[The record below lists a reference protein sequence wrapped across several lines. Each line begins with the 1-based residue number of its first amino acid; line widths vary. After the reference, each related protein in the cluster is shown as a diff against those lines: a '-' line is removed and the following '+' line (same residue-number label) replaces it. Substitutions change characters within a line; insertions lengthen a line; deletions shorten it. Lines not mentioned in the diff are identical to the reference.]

1 MKLCFITSSISSIG
15 GVQRVLT
22 VLANELSKEYEV
34 DIVLTARKS
43 KTGKKS
49 IYNLNENINI
59 KVVPELYD
67 RSLLRK
73 IIKSINKKTG
83 IFNKKSS
90 EEVLKEVLYPKK
102 IQNNYINFINS
113 NNYDVV
119 IGVTAYFSMA
129 LGVVADKVK
138 SRTMGWQHNS
148 YEAYLKSKGRYIWN
162 EDVVFDKY
170 IPKLDKY
177 IVLNEHDSEMFKK
190 ERNIDTKV
198 IYNPRSFKSD
208 EKSKLDKKVF
218 LAAGRFH
225 YQKGFDLL
233 IEAFSIFCKKN
244 SEWNLVIVGDGEEK
258 EKIEKLVTKYNLENR
273 VSLDPFT
280 NNIKEYFLNSSVLT
294 LSSRWEGMPMIVLEA
309 LEMGI
314 PIVSFD
320 ITAITP
326 LVDNGK
332 EGYIVKSYDVESFA
346 EAMLKIANSKET
358 LKEFSKNCIV
368 KSKEFDMENI
378 VAKWK
383 EILNNN

>member
-83 IFNKKSS
+83 ILNKKSS
-90 EEVLKEVLYPKK
+90 EEMLKEILYPKK

-190 ERNIDTKV
+190 EGNIDTKV

-314 PIVSFD
+314 PTISFD

-326 LVDNGK
+326 LVDDGK

-358 LKEFSKNCIV
+358 LKELSKNCVV
-368 KSKEFDMENI
+368 KSKEFNIENI
-378 VAKWK
+378 VLKWK

>member
-49 IYNLNENINI
+49 IYDLNEKINV

-73 IIKSINKKTG
+73 LIKSVNKKTG
-83 IFNKKSS
+83 ILNKKSY
-90 EEVLKEVLYPKK
+90 EELLKEILYPKK
-102 IQNNYINFINS
+102 IQNNYIKFINS

-129 LGVVADKVK
+129 LGIVADKVK
-138 SRTMGWQHNS
+138 SRTIGWQHNS

-170 IPKLDKY
+170 IPKLYKY

-198 IYNPRSFKSD
+198 I
-208 EKSKLDKKVF
+208 
-218 LAAGRFH
+218 
-225 YQKGFDLL
+225 
-233 IEAFSIFCKKN
+233 
-244 SEWNLVIVGDGEEK
+244 
-258 EKIEKLVTKYNLENR
+258 
-273 VSLDPFT
+273 
-280 NNIKEYFLNSSVLT
+280 
-294 LSSRWEGMPMIVLEA
+294 
-309 LEMGI
+309 
-314 PIVSFD
+314 
-320 ITAITP
+320 
-326 LVDNGK
+326 
-332 EGYIVKSYDVESFA
+332 
-346 EAMLKIANSKET
+346 
-358 LKEFSKNCIV
+358 
-368 KSKEFDMENI
+368 
-378 VAKWK
+378 
-383 EILNNN
+383 

>member
-22 VLANELSKEYEV
+22 VLANELSKDYEV

-83 IFNKKSS
+83 ILNKKSS

>member
-314 PIVSFD
+314 PTISFD

>member
-49 IYNLNENINI
+49 IYDLNEKINV

-73 IIKSINKKTG
+73 LIKGVNKKTG
-83 IFNKKSS
+83 ILNKKNS
-90 EEVLKEVLYPKK
+90 EELLKEILYPRK
-102 IQNNYINFINS
+102 IQNNYIKFINS
-113 NNYDVV
+113 NDYDVV

-138 SRTMGWQHNS
+138 SRTIGWQHNS

-170 IPKLDKY
+170 IPKLYKY

-208 EKSKLDKKVF
+208 EKSNLDEKVF

-244 SEWNLVIVGDGEEK
+244 SDWNLVIVGDGEEK
-258 EKIEKLVTKYNLENR
+258 ENIKELVAKYNIESR

-280 NNIKEYFLNSSVLT
+280 NNIKEYFLNSSVLA

-320 ITAITP
+320 ITAIAP
-326 LVDNGK
+326 LVDNEK

-346 EAMLKIANSKET
+346 NAMLRIASSKEI
-358 LKEFSKNCIV
+358 LKKFSNNCIN

-378 VAKWK
+378 VEKWRK
-383 EILNNN
+383 ILDDN

>member
-83 IFNKKSS
+83 ILNKKSS
-90 EEVLKEVLYPKK
+90 EEMLKEILYPKK

-273 VSLDPFT
+273 VSLDLFT

-314 PIVSFD
+314 PTISFD

-326 LVDNGK
+326 LVDDGK

-358 LKEFSKNCIV
+358 LKELSKNCVV
-368 KSKEFDMENI
+368 KSKEFNIENI
-378 VAKWK
+378 VLKWK

>member
-49 IYNLNENINI
+49 IYDLNEKINV

-73 IIKSINKKTG
+73 LIKSVNKKTG
-83 IFNKKSS
+83 ILNKKSY
-90 EEVLKEVLYPKK
+90 EELLKEILYPKK
-102 IQNNYINFINS
+102 IQNNYIKFINS

-129 LGVVADKVK
+129 LGIVADKVK
-138 SRTMGWQHNS
+138 SRTIGWQHNS

-170 IPKLDKY
+170 IPKLYKY

-208 EKSKLDKKVF
+208 EKSNLDKKVF

-244 SEWNLVIVGDGEEK
+244 SDWNLVIVGDGEEK
-258 EKIEKLVTKYNLENR
+258 ENIKELVAKYNIESR

-280 NNIKEYFLNSSVLT
+280 NNIKEYFLNSSVLA

-320 ITAITP
+320 ITAIVP
-326 LVDNGK
+326 LVDNEK
-332 EGYIVKSYDVESFA
+332 EGYIVKSYDVEGFA
-346 EAMLKIANSKET
+346 NAMLKIVDSKEV
-358 LKEFSKNCIV
+358 LKKFSNNCII

-378 VAKWK
+378 AKKWK
-383 EILNNN
+383 EILDNN